1 MWEDLI
7 QKAKDGGID
16 VIETYVFWNVHEPTP
31 GNVLIF
37 VLLVLFLR
45 FLRWF
50 LLIYF
55 LALFGCVDCYSTSL
69 KGDMIL

>member
-37 VLLVLFLR
+37 LLLVLFLW

-55 LALFGCVDCYSTSL
+55 LALFGCVGCYSTTL